1 MHVNVSLPCRRLFN
15 SPVGAMRHF
24 GLLLLFAAFV
34 AQPLCAA
41 PTSHRFSKV
50 ALVRTRDGLEI
61 FEGFFDLVA
70 LEGIIDAGWLQ
81 PFSSPHFEPPSCDSI
96 SPEKLPIKV
105 MSKKILLTSVCRP
118 FGPHYG
124 DAASVGYEL
133 LHRQVTRAQGIFSPR
148 TVNVH
153 FGLEYI
159 AENLDAPTVVLQYP
173 SKRELIQE
181 LKKGY
186 DYVGVSFIMALMH
199 KMKETVALIRQY
211 APRSKIVL
219 GGYGTV
225 LKDDVLKPYADFI
238 CREEGV
244 AYFRRLLGEP
254 EIPIPY
260 KHPLIISWLKV
271 FGWKV
276 SGTGKIF
283 AGLGCPN
290 GCDFCCTSHF
300 FSRKHIKLL
309 PTGRDIYRV
318 VERYLDLDPNL
329 VFLILD
335 EDFLLNKKRAMEFRE
350 CVLRGDKRPS
360 IFAFSSIKAISQF
373 TVEEI
378 LEMGI
383 DGFWIGYEG
392 TRSNYAKQQ
401 GRPAGEILTE
411 FRDHGITVL
420 ASMIVGFDYQTPEI
434 VAEELDQLMKLKPA
448 LAQFLI
454 YGPVP
459 GTPFYERII
468 KENRLQDIYTDNQDL
483 FYRRADG
490 FRTMIKHPTLSPS
503 QIEDIQTWCFEQD
516 FQRLG
521 PSIYR
526 VLEARFLGYL
536 KLKDSPNPILRQKA
550 EYYAR
555 ELRFAYPVFLPGR
568 LFGPNA
574 GVRAWIGNLE
584 RRIHTELGQPT
595 FAQKTKSILAVG
607 AALGTAFT
615 LKFNLFQNPKL
626 QRTTY
631 RLPGKS
637 WSAFGHW
644 EEFQKNHPIPNFSI
658 QVELQHAKKQ
668 VWMRLEGALSPMDA
682 EGLAQRLRDSLAR
695 SKTRLV
701 LDLKKLRWDKVEDLR
716 PLAEHLAAYRSRI
729 RLVLPKLSAAHPEL
743 LLLATVFHHY

>member
-1 MHVNVSLPCRRLFN
+1 
-15 SPVGAMRHF
+15 
-24 GLLLLFAAFV
+24 
-34 AQPLCAA
+34 
-41 PTSHRFSKV
+41 
-50 ALVRTRDGLEI
+50 
-61 FEGFFDLVA
+61 
-70 LEGIIDAGWLQ
+70 
-81 PFSSPHFEPPSCDSI
+81 
-96 SPEKLPIKV
+96 
-105 MSKKILLTSVCRP
+105 
-118 FGPHYG
+118 
-124 DAASVGYEL
+124 VGYEL
-133 LHRQVTRAQGIFSPR
+133 LYRQVTRAQGIFSPR

-153 FGLEYI
+153 FGLDYI
-159 AENLDAPTVVLQYP
+159 AENLDTPAVVLQYP
-173 SKRELIQE
+173 SQRELIAE

-186 DYVGVSFIMALMH
+186 DYVGITFIMAVMH

-211 APRSKIVL
+211 APNSKIVL

-225 LKDDVLKPYADFI
+225 LKDEVLKPYADFI

-244 AYFRRLLGEP
+244 GYFRRLLGEP
-254 EIPIPY
+254 EIQMPY
-260 KHPLIISWLKV
+260 KHPLIVSWLKV

-318 VERYLDLDPNL
+318 VERYFDLDPSL
-329 VFLILD
+329 VFLIID

-350 CVLRGDKRPS
+350 CVLAGGKRPS

-401 GRPAGEILTE
+401 GRPVEEILTE
-411 FRDHGITVL
+411 FRAHGITVL
-420 ASMIVGFDYQTPEI
+420 TSMIVGFDYQTPEI
-434 VAEELDQLMKLKPA
+434 VAQELDGLMKLKPA

-468 KENRLQDIYTDNQDL
+468 KENLLQDVYTTDKDL

-490 FRTMIKHPTLSPS
+490 FRTMIKHPTLSPA
-503 QIEDIQTWCFEQD
+503 QIEELQNWCFEQD

-526 VLEARFLGYL
+526 VLETRFLGYL
-536 KLKDSPNPILRQKA
+536 TLKDSPNPVLREKA
-550 EYYAR
+550 EYYAH
-555 ELRFAYPVFLPGR
+555 ELRFAYPVFLAGS
-568 LFGPNA
+568 LLGPNA
-574 GVRAWIGNLE
+574 AVRRWIGELAK
-584 RRIHTELGQPT
+584 RIHAELGQPT
-595 FAQKTKSILAVG
+595 FAQKAKSVLAVG
-607 AALGTAFT
+607 AALWTAFT
-615 LKFNLFQNPKL
+615 LKFDLFQHPKL

-631 RLPGKS
+631 RLPEQS
-637 WSAFGHW
+637 WSAFELW
-644 EEFQKNHPIPNFSI
+644 EEFQKKHRVPNFSI
-658 QVELQHAKKQ
+658 QVELQHAKQQ
-668 VWMRLEGALSPMDA
+668 VWMRLEGALTSKDA
-682 EGLAQRLRDSLAR
+682 ESLGQRLRDSLAR
-695 SKTRLV
+695 SKNRLV
-701 LDLKKLRWDKVEDLR
+701 LDLNKLHWDKVEDLR
-716 PLAEHLAAYRSRI
+716 PLADKLAAYRSRI
-729 RLVLPKLSAAHPEL
+729 RVVLPKLSAAHPEL
-743 LLLATVFHHY
+743 LLLASMFHHY

>member
-1 MHVNVSLPCRRLFN
+1 M
-15 SPVGAMRHF
+15 
-24 GLLLLFAAFV
+24 
-34 AQPLCAA
+34 
-41 PTSHRFSKV
+41 
-50 ALVRTRDGLEI
+50 
-61 FEGFFDLVA
+61 
-70 LEGIIDAGWLQ
+70 
-81 PFSSPHFEPPSCDSI
+81 
-96 SPEKLPIKV
+96 
-105 MSKKILLTSVCRP
+105 
-118 FGPHYG
+118 GPRYG

-133 LHRQVTRAQGIFSPR
+133 LYRQVTRAQGIFSPR
-148 TVNVH
+148 TVNVQ
-153 FGLEYI
+153 FGLDYI
-159 AENLDAPTVVLQYP
+159 AANLDTPAVVLQYP

-186 DYVGVSFIMALMH
+186 DYVGISFIMAVLH

-211 APRSKIVL
+211 APQSKIVL

-254 EIPIPY
+254 EIPMPY
-260 KHPLIISWLKV
+260 QHPLIVSWLKV

-318 VERYLDLDPNL
+318 VERYFDLDPSL
-329 VFLILD
+329 VFLIID

-350 CVLRGDKRPS
+350 CVLQGGKRPS

-401 GRPAGEILTE
+401 GRPVDEILTE
-411 FRDHGITVL
+411 FREHGITVL
-420 ASMIVGFDYQTPEI
+420 TSMIVGFDYQTPEI
-434 VAEELDQLMKLKPA
+434 VAQELDGLMKLKPA

-468 KENRLQDIYTDNQDL
+468 KENLLQDVYTTDRDL

-490 FRTMIKHPTLSPS
+490 FRTMIKHPTLSPA
-503 QIEDIQTWCFEQD
+503 QIEDIQNWCFEQD

-526 VLEARFLGYL
+526 VLETRLLGYL
-536 KLKDSPNPILRQKA
+536 KLKDSPNPVLRQKA
-550 EYYAR
+550 EYYAH
-555 ELRFAYPVFLPGR
+555 ELRFAYPVFLAGR
-568 LFGPNA
+568 LLGPNA
-574 GVRAWIGNLE
+574 SVRKWIGRLE
-584 RRIHTELGQPT
+584 RRMHAELGQPT
-595 FAQKTKSILAVG
+595 SAQKLKSVLAVG
-607 AALGTAFT
+607 AALWTGIT
-615 LKFNLFQNPKL
+615 LKFELFQHPKL

-631 RLPGKS
+631 RVPEKS
-637 WSAFGHW
+637 WSAFDLW
-644 EEFQKNHPIPNFSI
+644 EEFQKKHPIPNFSI
-658 QVELQHAKKQ
+658 QVELQHAKQQ
-668 VWMRLEGALSPMDA
+668 VWMRLEGALSSKDA
-682 EGLAQRLRDSLAR
+682 ESLAERLGDSLAR
-695 SKTRLV
+695 SKNRLV
-701 LDLKKLRWDKVEDLR
+701 LDLNKLHWDKVENLR
-716 PLAEHLAAYRSRI
+716 PLAERLATYRSRI

>member
-1 MHVNVSLPCRRLFN
+1 
-15 SPVGAMRHF
+15 
-24 GLLLLFAAFV
+24 
-34 AQPLCAA
+34 
-41 PTSHRFSKV
+41 
-50 ALVRTRDGLEI
+50 
-61 FEGFFDLVA
+61 
-70 LEGIIDAGWLQ
+70 
-81 PFSSPHFEPPSCDSI
+81 
-96 SPEKLPIKV
+96 
-105 MSKKILLTSVCRP
+105 MSRKILLTSVCRP
-118 FGPHYG
+118 MGPKYG
-124 DAASVGYEL
+124 DASSVGYEL
-133 LHRQVTRAQGIFSPR
+133 LYRQVLRAQGIFSPR

-153 FGLEYI
+153 FGLDYI

-173 SKRELIQE
+173 SKSELIRE

-186 DYVGVSFIMALMH
+186 DYVGISFIMAVMH
-199 KMKETVALIRQY
+199 KMKETVALIRKY
-211 APRSKIVL
+211 APNSKIVL

-254 EIPIPY
+254 EIPMPY
-260 KHPLIISWLKV
+260 KHPLIVSWLKI

-309 PTGRDIYRV
+309 PHGRDIYAV
-318 VERYLDLDPNL
+318 AERYLDLDPTL

-350 CVLRGDKRPS
+350 CVMKGGKKLS
-360 IFAFSSIKAISQF
+360 IFAFSSIKAISQY

-401 GRPAGEILTE
+401 GRPIADILTE
-411 FRDHGITVL
+411 FREHGITVL
-420 ASMIVGFDYQTPEI
+420 ASMIVGFDYQNQEV
-434 VAEELDQLMKLKPA
+434 VAEELDGLMRLKPA

-468 KENRLQDIYTDNQDL
+468 KENLLQDVYTSDKDL

-490 FRTMIKHPTLSPS
+490 FRTMIKHPTLSPE
-503 QIEDIQTWCFEQD
+503 QIEEIQRWCFEQD

-526 VLEARFLGYL
+526 VLEGRLFGYL
-536 KLKDSPNPILRQKA
+536 KLKDSPNPMLRQKA
-550 EYYAR
+550 EYFAK

-568 LFGPNA
+568 LLGPNA
-574 GVRAWIGNLE
+574 AVRKWIGDLE
-584 RRIHTELGQPT
+584 QRIHAEFGRPAL
-595 FAQKTKSILAVG
+595 AQRFKSLLAVG
-607 AALGTAFT
+607 AALWTSLT
-615 LKFNLFQNPKL
+615 LKLDLFQHPKL
-626 QRTTY
+626 QRTAY
-631 RLPGKS
+631 RMPDKR
-637 WSAFGHW
+637 WSAFQLW
-644 EEFQKNHPIPNFSI
+644 EEFQGKVSNPNFSVK
-658 QVELQHAKKQ
+658 VELQHAKQQ
-668 VWMRLEGALSPMDA
+668 VWMRLEGALSAADA
-682 EGLAQRLRDSLAR
+682 EGLGQRLRDSLAR
-695 SKTRLV
+695 SRNRLV
-701 LDLKKLRWDKVEDLR
+701 LDLNKLRWEKAEDLR
-716 PLAEHLAAYRSRI
+716 PLTEKLTAYRSRI
-729 RLVLPKLSAAHPEL
+729 RLILPKLSAAHPGLRIWKSFQES
-743 LLLATVFHHY
+743 